1 MDEIRYELRE
11 YFREN
16 MGTYIFIIALF
27 TGGVL
32 AGALAL
38 RGLGAEQQLLL
49 NRYFGC
55 YLNSFNDSNAIDQ
68 GAVFRQA
75 LILNF
80 RYLFMFWLMG
90 IFLFGFPIIAGLI
103 GLRGFSLGF
112 TVGFLVQ
119 RASLRGVL
127 FAIGSILPHN
137 LIMIPVIIIGSVTG
151 FSFSWLR
158 LRCYLE
164 KRPCSLREHLGP
176 YSMMFLLV
184 GLLLAAAVLVEA
196 YISPV
201 FLKLLISVIR

>member
-1 MDEIRYELRE
+1 LDEIRRDLQE

-16 MGTYIFIIALF
+16 MGTYILITALF

-32 AGALAL
+32 AGALSL

-49 NRYFGC
+49 NRYFG
-55 YLNSFNDSNAIDQ
+55 YFIESFNDPGAVDQ

-80 RYLFMFWLMG
+80 QYLFLTWFMG
-90 IFLFGFPIIAGLI
+90 IFLFGFPIIGGLV

-127 FAIGSILPHN
+127 FAAGSVLPHN
-137 LIMIPVIIIGSVTG
+137 LILIPALIAGSVTG

-176 YSMMFLLV
+176 YSMMFFLV
-184 GLLLAAAVLVEA
+184 GLLLAASVLVEA

-201 FLKLLISVIR
+201 FLKLLIPVIR

>member
-1 MDEIRYELRE
+1 MDEVRRDLQE
-11 YFREN
+11 YFRGN
-16 MGTYIFIIALF
+16 LGTYILITALF

-38 RGLGAEQQLLL
+38 RGLGDDQHLLL
-49 NRYFGC
+49 SSYFG
-55 YLNSFNDSNAIDQ
+55 SFIESLSGSGGVDQ
-68 GAVFRQA
+68 AVVLRQA
-75 LILNF
+75 MIINF
-80 RYLFMFWLMG
+80 QYLLMVWFAG
-90 IFLFGFPIIAGLI
+90 IFLFGFPIIGGLI

-119 RASLRGVL
+119 RASLRGAL
-127 FAIGSILPHN
+127 FAAGSLLPHN
-137 LIMIPVIIIGSVTG
+137 LILVPALIAGSVTG

-176 YSMMFLLV
+176 YSLAFFLI
-184 GLLLAAAVLVEA
+184 GLLLAAAVLVET

-201 FLKLLISVIR
+201 FLKLLVPTIC

>member
-1 MDEIRYELRE
+1 MDEIRRDLQE

-16 MGTYIFIIALF
+16 MGTYILITALF

-32 AGALAL
+32 AGALSL

-49 NRYFGC
+49 NRYFG
-55 YLNSFNDSNAIDQ
+55 YFIESFNDPGAVDQ

-80 RYLFMFWLMG
+80 QYLFLTWFMG
-90 IFLFGFPIIAGLI
+90 IFLFGFPIIGGLV

-127 FAIGSILPHN
+127 FAAGSVLPHN
-137 LIMIPVIIIGSVTG
+137 LILIPALIAGSVTG

-164 KRPCSLREHLGP
+164 KRPCSC
-176 YSMMFLLV
+176 LLYTSRCV
-184 GLLLAAAVLVEA
+184 
-196 YISPV
+196 
-201 FLKLLISVIR
+201 